1 MAGRRSSGSEQSSS
15 AHTRRSVAQ
24 SWGGACRRD
33 ERDRATLVQPGL
45 ALPASAAISSHSG
58 SGQASVDGE
67 LLLLL
72 LWLRLIC
79 VPAPRRTPRLQEKEQ
94 TLLKREQE
102 LSGVKEQLRA
112 ARVSQNG

>member
-1 MAGRRSSGSEQSSS
+1 M
-15 AHTRRSVAQ
+15 
-24 SWGGACRRD
+24 D
-33 ERDRATLVQPGL
+33 
-45 ALPASAAISSHSG
+45 SG

-67 LLLLL
+67 LLLLLLL

-79 VPAPRRTPRLQEKEQ
+79 VPAPRRTPCPQEKEQ

-102 LSGVKEQLRA
+102 LSGVKAQLRA